1 MKQKTRA
8 AEIDAVALDAERL
21 RKLRIGIIRAEYNP
35 EITQSLEAK
44 CVEGLREAGL
54 APEQIEHCL
63 VPGCFEIPLAAQQLA
78 ATGRFDALI
87 ALGAVIRGET
97 LHFDLV
103 ANECARGVM
112 KVSLKFN
119 LPIIFEVLATKN
131 RRDAAARA
139 GNNRSNKGFEAARAA
154 LASLAALARIEPL
167 GESK

>member
-1 MKQKTRA
+1 MRQKAQA
-8 AEIDAVALDAERL
+8 AEIEAVSLSEERL
-21 RKLRIGIIRAEYNP
+21 SKLRIGIIRAEYNR
-35 EITQSLEAK
+35 EITESLEAK
-44 CVEGLREAGL
+44 CLEGLRAAGL
-54 APEQIEHCL
+54 APEQIERCS
-63 VPGCFEIPLAAQQLA
+63 VPGCFEIPLAAQRLA

-112 KVSLKFN
+112 KVSLKFD

-154 LASLAALARIEPL
+154 LASLAALARIEKA
-167 GESK
+167 GELL